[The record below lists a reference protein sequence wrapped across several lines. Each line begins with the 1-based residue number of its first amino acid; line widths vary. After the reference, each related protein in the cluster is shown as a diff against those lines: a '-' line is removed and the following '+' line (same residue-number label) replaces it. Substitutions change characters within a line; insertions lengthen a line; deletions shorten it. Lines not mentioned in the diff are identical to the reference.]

1 MGGGHHCFST
11 ATVAMILMCL
21 SRDRAQTHQK
31 QTCSPPPI
39 MLVRV
44 FGNCV
49 TFTDPV
55 IIKETKW
62 EIRAAESR
70 L

>member
-31 QTCSPPPI
+31 QTCSPPDN
-39 MLVRV
+39 V
-44 FGNCV
+44 G
-49 TFTDPV
+49 
-55 IIKETKW
+55 
-62 EIRAAESR
+62 ES
-70 L
+70 LWKLCHVH